1 MASAPLVSAAQLAA
15 ELAGPAA
22 PTVLDCRWELAGGA
36 DRDGYERGHLPGA
49 VFVDLDRD
57 LSGPPGP
64 GGRHP
69 LPTPAAFQAV
79 MRRAGVGQHQP
90 VVAYDQGQ
98 PGGAARAWWLLGW
111 FGHPGARVLDGGL
124 PAWVAAGLPLTTEVP
139 DPEPGDLVARPGGRA
154 VLDAAGAAE
163 LATAGVLLDA
173 RAPARYQGLE
183 EPVDPVAGHIPG
195 ARNAPITDFA
205 GDPGLPPPGRLRE
218 LLAAHGA
225 GDGVPVGAYC
235 GSGVVAAHLVLALEV
250 AGVPAALYP
259 GSWSEWVA
267 DPSRPVATG
276 ATP

>member
-1 MASAPLVSAAQLAA
+1 
-15 ELAGPAA
+15 
-22 PTVLDCRWELAGGA
+22 
-36 DRDGYERGHLPGA
+36 
-49 VFVDLDRD
+49 
-57 LSGPPGP
+57 
-64 GGRHP
+64 
-69 LPTPAAFQAV
+69 
-79 MRRAGVGQHQP
+79 
-90 VVAYDQGQ
+90 
-98 PGGAARAWWLLGW
+98 
-111 FGHPGARVLDGGL
+111 
-124 PAWVAAGLPLTTEVP
+124 
-139 DPEPGDLVARPGGRA
+139 
-154 VLDAAGAAE
+154 
-163 LATAGVLLDA
+163 
-173 RAPARYQGLE
+173 
-183 EPVDPVAGHIPG
+183 VAGHIPG